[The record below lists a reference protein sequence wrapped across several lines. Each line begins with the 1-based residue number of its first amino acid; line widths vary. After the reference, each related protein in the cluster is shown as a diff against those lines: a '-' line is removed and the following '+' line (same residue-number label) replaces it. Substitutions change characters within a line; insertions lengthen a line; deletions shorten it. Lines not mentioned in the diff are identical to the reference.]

1 MTAYGTSVYRERDRR
16 RIVAL
21 LWLYL
26 ALLIGE
32 GALRKWFLPSLSDVL
47 LISRDPVALA
57 IIALGIR
64 GGFFVVD
71 RLLRAFLWLGVAF
84 AAMAAVQLTM
94 AETAAGPVIGFGL
107 RTYLLHPPLIFVMAQ
122 VLDARD
128 LRRMALGVIYLMLP
142 IAALMVLQFQ
152 ATPGDWINRG
162 AGDGKQ
168 LLSALGRVRPAG
180 PFSFITGPVLFFGLG
195 MACVIGASFGRG
207 RHVFIAR
214 YIGWA
219 ALLLA
224 GAVSGS
230 RAFVVGLAPVLF
242 GAIVAMLAR
251 PRAAGPLLRNAVAA
265 ALVVT
270 FVWSAAPVQEGVE
283 VFTARM
289 EITGTEDFLTRA
301 IQSYEL
307 AKIAWTDAPGVGAGL
322 GLGTNAGTALLG
334 ASVFAFGEGEWS
346 RVLFEAGPVLGLAYL
361 VWRGWLALQ
370 LSRAALYAASEGYVF
385 PILCVSAALTNI
397 LQGSWGQPTTQG
409 FAVWTAGLALAA
421 CRVAS
426 LDSLEIPRPAALVHE
441 RVA

>member
-1 MTAYGTSVYRERDRR
+1 LIPQRANGYRELDRR
-16 RIVAL
+16 RIVGL
-21 LWLYL
+21 LWVYL
-26 ALLIGE
+26 ALLIAE

-57 IIALGIR
+57 IIALAVR
-64 GGFFVVD
+64 GGFFVINPM
-71 RLLRAFLWLGVAF
+71 LRAFLWLAVGFVV
-84 AAMAAVQLTM
+84 MAAVQLTM

-152 ATPGDWINRG
+152 AAPGDWINRG
-162 AGDGKQ
+162 AGDGRQ

-207 RHVFIAR
+207 RHLFIAR
-214 YIGWA
+214 CVGWG
-219 ALLLA
+219 ALLVA

-230 RAFVVGLAPVLF
+230 RAFVVGLAPVMI

-251 PRAAGPLLRNAVAA
+251 PQAAAPLLRNAIAA

-270 FVWSAAPVQEGVE
+270 FLWSAAPVQEGLE

-289 EITGTEDFLTRA
+289 EITGTDDFLARA

-307 AKIAWTDAPGVGAGL
+307 AKLAWTDAPSVGVGL

-334 ASVFAFGEGEWS
+334 ASVFTFGEGEWS
-346 RVLFEAGPVLGLAYL
+346 RVLFEAGPILGLAYL
-361 VWRGWLALQ
+361 VWRGWLAVQ
-370 LSRAALYAASEGYVF
+370 LSRAALRAASSGYVF
-385 PILCVSAALTNI
+385 PILCLSAALTNI
-397 LQGSWGQPTTQG
+397 LQGTWGQPTTQG

-421 CRVAS
+421 CRAAAADTV
-426 LDSLEIPRPAALVHE
+426 EIPRYAARVHE
-441 RVA
+441 LAA